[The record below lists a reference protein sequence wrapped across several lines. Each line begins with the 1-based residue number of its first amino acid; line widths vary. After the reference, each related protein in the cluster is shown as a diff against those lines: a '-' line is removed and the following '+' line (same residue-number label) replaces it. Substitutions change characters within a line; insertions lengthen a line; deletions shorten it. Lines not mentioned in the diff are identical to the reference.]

1 MLTRRQLLRRSAG
14 SLLAAGL
21 WPGGIAAVD
30 SPADGD
36 FSFIAVNDLHYFDE
50 RCGPW
55 FEKMVKQMQ
64 ACRKANPRLKKGPEF
79 CLVVGDLADNG
90 KAAQL
95 GPLREILRTLQIPY
109 HVVIGNHDYLA
120 QDNRRAFEDLFPNS
134 LNYHF
139 QHAGWQFIG
148 LDSSDGQKTQ
158 VAVQPP
164 TLRWLDHQL
173 PKLDKRCP
181 TVLFTHMPLGPWVIY
196 RASNADEV
204 LDRLKAF
211 NLVAVLNG
219 HFHSSTLRHRGAA
232 AITTNRCCSFH
243 KKNHDGTK
251 EKGFFLCRAKDGKVE
266 REFIEVTPS

>member
-1 MLTRRQLLRRSAG
+1 MGRNGLLTRRQLLQTGAG
-14 SLLAAGL
+14 ALLAAGL
-21 WPGGIAAVD
+21 WPGRMAAD
-30 SPADGD
+30 SPAVGD

-55 FEKMVKQMQ
+55 FEKMVKRMQ
-64 ACRKANPRLKKGPEF
+64 ACRKADAKSNEKGPEF
-79 CLVVGDLADNG
+79 SLVVGDLADNG

-109 HVVIGNHDYLA
+109 HVVIGNHDYLT
-120 QDNRRAFEDLFPNS
+120 QDNRRAFDDLFPNS

-148 LDSSDGQKTQ
+148 LDSSDGQKAQ

-164 TLRWLDHQL
+164 TLRWLDDEL
-173 PKLDKRCP
+173 PKLDSRRP
-181 TVLFTHMPLGPWVIY
+181 TVLFTHMPLGPWVLY
-196 RASNADEV
+196 RASNADQV
-204 LDRLKAF
+204 LDRLKPF

-219 HFHSSTLRHRGAA
+219 HFHSFTLRHRGAV

-243 KKNHDGTK
+243 K
-251 EKGFFLCRAKDGKVE
+251 
-266 REFIEVTPS
+266 